1 MKQVVRT
8 PKLCKRCGVEFPA
21 DPPRT
26 NKRPACSVEC
36 AAWLHVEKRGPDEC
50 WLWTGFVDATG
61 YGQFGH
67 ESKSCKPHR
76 VILAEKLGRSLT
88 PEECCMHACDTPLC
102 CNPAHLF
109 VGTRADNNADM
120 RAKGRARGG
129 SMRGESHPSAKLS
142 DAQTTTLRADRAA
155 TGLTYAAL
163 GVKYGISKSQAYAI
177 ATGKRRRPMVT
188 NLP

>member
-26 NKRPACSVEC
+26 NKRPACSIEC

-76 VILAEKLGRSLT
+76 VILAEKLGRSLS
-88 PEECCMHACDTPLC
+88 PEECCMHSCDTPLC
-102 CNPAHLF
+102 CNPAHLSI
-109 VGTRADNNADM
+109 GTRGENIVDAHRKRRLSRPP
-120 RAKGRARGG
+120 RAHVLGG
-129 SMRGESHPSAKLS
+129 STAFSEDEVTAMRQRRANGEKIVHIAKSLGIN
-142 DAQTTTLRADRAA
+142 R
-155 TGLTYAAL
+155 LTVSNIVNRKTWRHVA
-163 GVKYGISKSQAYAI
+163 
-177 ATGKRRRPMVT
+177 
-188 NLP
+188 